1 MHEPVLELFAAE
13 APAVVLLVLA
23 LLEVLAAARE
33 LARLAQALA
42 EEVGFP
48 ARRALTLLGEPRIF
62 RIFNEAVQQGLEGE
76 NPFRKTT
83 FFRAA
88 FTAPSTTTTAHF
100 CRYQSP
106 A

>member
-1 MHEPVLELFAAE
+1 MHEPVLERFAAE

-62 RIFNEAVQQGLEGE
+62 R
-76 NPFRKTT
+76 KTQRFPEIRVSSVNSVRRT
-83 FFRAA
+83 LR
-88 FTAPSTTTTAHF
+88 
-100 CRYQSP
+100 P
-106 A
+106 AKPRVKHSVCAS